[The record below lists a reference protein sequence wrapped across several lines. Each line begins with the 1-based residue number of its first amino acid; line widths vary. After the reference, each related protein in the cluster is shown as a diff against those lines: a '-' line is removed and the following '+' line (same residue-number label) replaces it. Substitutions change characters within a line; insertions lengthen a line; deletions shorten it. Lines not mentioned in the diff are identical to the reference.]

1 MATTAADAALARAAE
16 HESASNYGAALDEL
30 ESAMQDGTEDAR
42 LCKQCA
48 RLSLKINEVRAFVNW
63 CHEALRI
70 DESDPEPH
78 EMLGRAL
85 AARGRTAE
93 AEEEF
98 RIARRLRDDPACGGA
113 VASLPRSIKT

>member
-1 MATTAADAALARAAE
+1 MATSAADAALARAAE
-16 HESASNYGAALDEL
+16 LEAVFDFGGALDAL
-30 ESAMQDGTEDAR
+30 ESAMQDGAEDAR

-70 DESDPEPH
+70 DENDPEPH
-78 EMLGRAL
+78 EMLAEAL

-93 AEEEF
+93 AAEE
-98 RIARRLRDDPACGGA
+98 RVIAIRLR
-113 VASLPRSIKT
+113 SR